1 VRSHTLRVTLQG
13 GEAAARRSRNAPN
26 SRADSRCRLPPGG
39 GFATGAERTTRCF
52 FDDRCVAC
60 GVQFGPCVA
69 SATFSGMTAPST
81 GVDSTEPKEAA
92 ERHRPLPEP
101 EPPRC
106 EWWSDEPEME
116 NYQHLMQ
123 MLALIATLR
132 WLWRGRTDYF
142 VGGNLTIYFSE
153 RQRKSED
160 FRGPDFFVAL
170 GVDGTRERRSWVV
183 WQEDGKYPN
192 VIIEFVSASTEKID
206 RGEKQIY
213 EDVFRTPSTTDPE
226 TAGSKDSDWS
236 PGITGDCPDAA
247 GGSL

>member
-1 VRSHTLRVTLQG
+1 
-13 GEAAARRSRNAPN
+13 
-26 SRADSRCRLPPGG
+26 
-39 GFATGAERTTRCF
+39 
-52 FDDRCVAC
+52 
-60 GVQFGPCVA
+60 
-69 SATFSGMTAPST
+69 MTAPST

-101 EPPRC
+101 EPPRG

-170 GVDGTRERRSWVV
+170 DVDGTRERRSWVV

-192 VIIEFVSASTEKID
+192 VIIELLSASTEKID
-206 RGEKQIY
+206 RGEKKQIY
-213 EDVFRTPSTTDPE
+213 QDVFRTPEYYLFDPE
-226 TAGSKDSDWS
+226 TAELEGFRLVAGHYES
-236 PGITGDCPDAA
+236 IAPDAA
-247 GGSL
+247 GRLICEQLDLLLGVRDRELRFYRRDGSLVLKPEEDAEALAARAEEERHRTEEERRRAESEIAELREKLRKHGIE